1 MGLIE
6 SDYDKW
12 IKKNQLTDEMIGEI
26 KRDIARFQ
34 YRPKISI
41 IMPVYNVDQM
51 WLEKAIDSVLNQLY
65 ENWELCIADDASTKK
80 HVKQTLGTYSKR
92 DKRIRVKY
100 LQENQ
105 GISEASN
112 EALSLA
118 TGEFVGLLDH
128 DDELSI
134 DALYENVKLLNKHP
148 EADLIYSDEDKIDIH
163 GNRMEHMIILKI
175 MILLYELLK
184 KQTT

>member
-1 MGLIE
+1 MLTISRKGIPEFFAKTKDYLRKNKDVATMGLIE
-6 SDYDKW
+6 SDYDRW
-12 IKKNQLTDEMIGEI
+12 IKKNELTDDMIEEIKKEI
-26 KRDIARFQ
+26 KRFE
-34 YRPKISI
+34 YNPKISI

-105 GISEASN
+105 GISE
-112 EALSLA
+112 
-118 TGEFVGLLDH
+118 
-128 DDELSI
+128 
-134 DALYENVKLLNKHP
+134 
-148 EADLIYSDEDKIDIH
+148 
-163 GNRMEHMIILKI
+163 
-175 MILLYELLK
+175 
-184 KQTT
+184 